1 MIKYRAARC
10 SGHAKRNMCAA
21 KGPYKYEMFVKL
33 RTVKNINMQASL
45 KEVTE
50 FADNMQRIA
59 RIYHYGLREWLSRK
73 AKEVR
78 YEARTLSGVYKNRV
92 TIFLSRY

>member
-1 MIKYRAARC
+1 MINHRAVRC

-21 KGPYKYEMFVKL
+21 KGPYKCEMFAKL

-59 RIYHYGLREWLSRK
+59 HVYHYGLREWLSRK
-73 AKEVR
+73 AKDVR
-78 YEARTLSGVYKNRV
+78 YEARSLSG
-92 TIFLSRY
+92 I